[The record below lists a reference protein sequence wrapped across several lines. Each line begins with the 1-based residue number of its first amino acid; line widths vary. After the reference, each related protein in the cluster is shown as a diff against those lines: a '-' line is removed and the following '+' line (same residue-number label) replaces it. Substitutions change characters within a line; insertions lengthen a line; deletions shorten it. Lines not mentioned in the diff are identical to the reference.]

1 MSDRLVI
8 FDCDGVL
15 VDSEALSSRVMAE
28 ALTELGYPVSAD
40 DCIRRFTGI
49 SMATL
54 MERVE
59 ADWGRSL
66 PPHFESDIQERD
78 FAAFRA
84 ELAPV
89 DGVEDALATM
99 SHAKCVASS
108 GAVEKMHL
116 TLSITGLLPY
126 FEPHLFSSS
135 MVRRGKPAPDLFCSR
150 RREWGIGRRIAG
162 SWRTALPVLRRLSR
176 LACTLSVSGAPF
188 IPTSTPRNCS
198 ARPAPREYS
207 HACRIFLVFLP
218 MALAPDPIRR
228 RWMQRQRS
236 GEKNASFRRIYKT
249 RR

>member
-135 MVRRGKPAPDLFCSR
+135 MVRRGKPAPDLFLFAAARMGYRPEDCWVVEDSVAGVTAAVAAGMHALGF
-150 RREWGIGRRIAG
+150 WGAVHTDEHTAQLLCEAG
-162 SWRTALPVLRRLSR
+162 ATRVFARMSDLPRL
-176 LACTLSVSGAPF
+176 LADGVGA
-188 IPTSTPRNCS
+188 
-198 ARPAPREYS
+198 
-207 HACRIFLVFLP
+207 
-218 MALAPDPIRR
+218 
-228 RWMQRQRS
+228 
-236 GEKNASFRRIYKT
+236 
-249 RR
+249 